1 MASKWEDIGIQ
12 LDIETGTLESLK
24 PAGIDADK
32 ALPKM
37 LTKVENGYPPRT
49 VRDLYSAL
57 SSAPVGEKVLAETL
71 LKKYTDQGR
80 HLPVPQRLINAHPLY
95 YCSGLIYMYASM
107 HVDQRHIF
115 QWGRHIGVG
124 WGGVCMLH
132 PHPHLPLLFCHDAL
146 HAQTNLFF
154 S

>member
-80 HLPVPQRLINAHPLY
+80 HLPVPQRLIHAHPLY
-95 YCSGLIYMYASM
+95 YCSGTNIDVCVYACRSET
-107 HVDQRHIF
+107 HIPM
-115 QWGRHIGVG
+115 GKAYRGGVG
-124 WGGVCMLH
+124 RGVYA
-132 PHPHLPLLFCHDAL
+132 PPPSSSPASLL
-146 HAQTNLFF
+146 